1 MIVYNNL
8 IVNSVNTKP
17 IFLYRTH
24 SFSFDGIPS
33 NRLIINI
40 GAPLILLDDINLKDG
55 RRNETW
61 LKFQEIRFQTK
72 KLVIAGLNRDE
83 NVVFLPHITFTLN
96 ESEAFPGL
104 EVTSIS
110 HHDGICNDC
119 KRKNKSVTGSLRFSN
134 TENLAKNQKKISSVI
149 E

>member
-1 MIVYNNL
+1 
-8 IVNSVNTKP
+8 
-17 IFLYRTH
+17 
-24 SFSFDGIPS
+24 
-33 NRLIINI
+33 
-40 GAPLILLDDINLKDG
+40 
-55 RRNETW
+55 
-61 LKFQEIRFQTK
+61 
-72 KLVIAGLNRDE
+72 LVIAGLNRDE

-134 TENLAKNQKKISSVI
+134 TENLAKNFTRKIYEINLRISSLRMDYI
-149 E
+149 ESKLMPSPHERHL